1 MYLLEDAVGDTLG
14 WIAANAAPTSTILF
28 DYTYDA
34 MIQMAKDMANINLD
48 GFPGRIRQAVPE
60 HIVFVIRWATLSNCF
75 VPASSSSAN

>member
-28 DYTYDA
+28 DYTYDV

-48 GFPGRIRQAVPE
+48 GFSGTNQAGGARTYRVCNSLVDAIELFRPGEQFFR
-60 HIVFVIRWATLSNCF
+60 
-75 VPASSSSAN
+75 